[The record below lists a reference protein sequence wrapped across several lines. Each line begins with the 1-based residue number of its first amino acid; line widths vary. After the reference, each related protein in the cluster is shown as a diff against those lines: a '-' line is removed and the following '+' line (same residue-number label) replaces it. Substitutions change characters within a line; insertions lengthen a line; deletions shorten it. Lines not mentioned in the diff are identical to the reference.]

1 MFPFSKCIAVGLMI
15 ATVIVSNLDSKD
27 KNPLDFE

>member
-15 ATVIVSNLDSKD
+15 ATVIVSNFDSKD
-27 KNPLDFE
+27 KDPMDFE